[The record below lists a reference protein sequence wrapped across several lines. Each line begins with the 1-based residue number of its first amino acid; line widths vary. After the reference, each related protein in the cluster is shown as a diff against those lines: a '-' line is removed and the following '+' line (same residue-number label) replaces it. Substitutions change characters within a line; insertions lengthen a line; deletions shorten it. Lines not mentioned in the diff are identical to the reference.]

1 MLTLYEWP
9 LSAKVSILCLA
20 VLISKMFFG
29 FRVGHDATQ
38 QGGHTGPYTM
48 IALYNRNF

>member
-9 LSAKVSILCLA
+9 LSAKVSILDLA

-29 FRVGHDATQ
+29 FRVGTQ
-38 QGGHTGPYTM
+38 AIMRPSREVTQVLT
-48 IALYNRNF
+48 R